1 MTDVQESAATLV
13 LWMIIVGLVVFGVI
27 GSLVMRWMEGSGD
40 SSVKQS
46 ATVPAPRPNPRELR
60 SDAVEPP
67 TELPELRGSEPLD
80 IGSEPVYVTKEE
92 LARSL
97 ALVVIIDDDGRRL
110 SQDIISRAA
119 GMSKE
124 RAGQLV
130 REMRGQ
136 PDPDPPLVNPL
147 RVRDQAGERLIP
159 R

>member
-1 MTDVQESAATLV
+1 MGELILTAIALALCAVYWWPGPQLR
-13 LWMIIVGLVVFGVI
+13 
-27 GSLVMRWMEGSGD
+27 RWRG
-40 SSVKQS
+40 SVKPS
-46 ATVPAPRPNPRELR
+46 AQFSPPAAMPVLAR
-60 SDAVEPP
+60 SDALEPP
-67 TELPELRGSEPLD
+67 AELSELRGSELPP
-80 IGSEPVYVTKEE
+80 IGSELVYVTKEE

-97 ALVVIIDDDGRRL
+97 ALVVIIDDDDRRL

-130 REMRGQ
+130 REMRGL
-136 PDPDPPLVNPL
+136 PDPEPSPGDVL